1 MFLQVVDLVTRIY
14 SLGVIMDLTGKI
26 ALVTGAGR
34 GIGKAIANRL
44 AVAGATVVIND
55 ISEAAEV
62 TASDLRE
69 KGYKSVFIMANIS
82 ISQEVNQ
89 MVEKIITDFGRIDI
103 LVNNAGITRDALTM
117 RMTDEDWDAVISV
130 NLKSVFVCTRAV
142 LKYMMKQRYGKIVNI
157 SSITG
162 IVGNPGQV
170 NYAAAKAGIIGM
182 TRTVAKEMGFIETE
196 MTLKLSDAV
205 KEEAKKRIPAG
216 VFGTPQDVAEAVAF
230 FASDESKFITGQYL
244 AVDGGMIAG
253 W

>member
-1 MFLQVVDLVTRIY
+1 
-14 SLGVIMDLTGKI
+14 MDLTGKV
-26 ALVTGAGR
+26 ALVTGSGR
-34 GIGKAIANRL
+34 GIGKAIAHRL
-44 AVAGATVVIND
+44 AASGALVIIND
-55 ISEAAEV
+55 ISDSADS
-62 TASDLRE
+62 TASELRE
-69 KGYKSVFIMANIS
+69 KGYKSAFIKANIGAS
-82 ISQEVNQ
+82 LEVNQ
-89 MVEKIITDFGRIDI
+89 MMEKIVADYGRIDI

-117 RMTDEDWDAVISV
+117 RMSDEDWDAVINV
-130 NLKSVFVCTRAV
+130 NLKSVFVCTRAA
-142 LKYMMKQRYGKIVNI
+142 LKYMMKQRYGRIINI

-170 NYAAAKAGIIGM
+170 NYAAAKAGIIGI
-182 TRTVAKEMGFIETE
+182 TRTVAKEMASRQITANAICPGFIETD

-230 FASDESKFITGQYL
+230 FASDESKYITGQYL